1 MPVLVEKNIVD
12 VVIFT
17 AKLKIQGKIHLLA
30 RERVSDFM
38 ESEDG
43 GFLPVTDGAI
53 FHLDS
58 GDLLYHASFLSL
70 NRRDITLIFPAAQI
84 IS

>member
-1 MPVLVEKNIVD
+1 MPVLVEKDTVD

-38 ESEDG
+38 ESEEG
-43 GFLPVTDGAI
+43 GFLPVTDASI

-58 GDLLYHASFLSL
+58 GELLSHTSFLSL
-70 NRRDITLIFPAAQI
+70 NRRDITLIFPASQLI
-84 IS
+84 T